1 MAYAQATTANAS
13 AQPQPHPFSGKTRLA
28 SGMPPVLF
36 AGPATASSR
45 AAFATQHFK
54 SNVNQYKRKMDSIAL
69 IGDMAQG
76 RLP

>member
-1 MAYAQATTANAS
+1 VPYGQATVANSS
-13 AQPQPHPFSGKTRLA
+13 AQVQSHPFSGKTRLA
-28 SGMPPVLF
+28 SGMPQVLF

-69 IGDMAQG
+69 IGDLAQG
-76 RLP
+76 RMP